1 MLSHF
6 YSSARM
12 AARSTTYRADE
23 AMNSSSGKPKGWV
36 RGGACCERTVRM
48 LVHRRT
54 YPLWRRQ
61 PDDRGRNAGLPHCP
75 NATFGPGSELIS
87 WVSSRVLVHYA
98 PYQST
103 SALPRTSHPGGVGA
117 RGPLTRGKLI
127 FFKAPVKKAQQR
139 VQKKEMG
146 AG

>member
-1 MLSHF
+1 
-6 YSSARM
+6 
-12 AARSTTYRADE
+12 
-23 AMNSSSGKPKGWV
+23 
-36 RGGACCERTVRM
+36 M

>member
-1 MLSHF
+1 
-6 YSSARM
+6 
-12 AARSTTYRADE
+12 
-23 AMNSSSGKPKGWV
+23 
-36 RGGACCERTVRM
+36 M

-127 FFKAPVKKAQQR
+127 FFKAPVKNIKIPEKLSSSHPIQPSGLR
-139 VQKKEMG
+139 K
-146 AG
+146 

>member
-1 MLSHF
+1 MD
-6 YSSARM
+6 SSR
-12 AARSTTYRADE
+12 
-23 AMNSSSGKPKGWV
+23 
-36 RGGACCERTVRM
+36 
-48 LVHRRT
+48 VHRRT

-87 WVSSRVLVHYA
+87 WVSSRVRVHYA

-117 RGPLTRGKLI
+117 RGPLRRGKLI
-127 FFKAPVKKAQQR
+127 FFKAPVTTTIRVRVYEYEIPVCTTLHKVVLVRTQKGDRTLSLHLAVASTVSGSLKA
-139 VQKKEMG
+139 
-146 AG
+146 

>member
-1 MLSHF
+1 
-6 YSSARM
+6 
-12 AARSTTYRADE
+12 
-23 AMNSSSGKPKGWV
+23 
-36 RGGACCERTVRM
+36 M

-103 SALPRTSHPGGVGA
+103 SALPRTSPQDPKSGVESFRNKLSDHFQVAGV
-117 RGPLTRGKLI
+117 TRGSCRMG
-127 FFKAPVKKAQQR
+127 PEPKKR
-139 VQKKEMG
+139 
-146 AG
+146 